1 MTLQLNENRMGVIQP
16 SATLEMARKA
26 RALRIQG
33 VDVANLSA
41 GEPDFPTPA
50 CIREAAVRAL
60 SDGIKATHYTPARGT
75 EELIEAMRS
84 KLRRDQGTEFA
95 VEEVIPTVGTKGG
108 LSLAFDALLG
118 PGDEVIIFSP
128 YWVTYPDLVRL
139 SGATPVIVP
148 TERANGYQPDP
159 ERLRAAITPHT
170 KALVLNTPGNPT
182 GAGLGRECIA
192 ALMKELEGTDIWVL
206 SDEIYEKLTYD
217 GFEHTSPLSI
227 SEDARS
233 RTLFLGGVAKGYA
246 MTGWRLG
253 VAAGPKLLIDAMILL
268 QQQRVTCP
276 TGVAQAA
283 AAYAMLEPPEVVTAL
298 TEMRSAY
305 TRRRAL
311 VLESLRQIPGVHVH
325 SPEGAFYCFVDI
337 RERLPGVHAGRQ
349 ISDDIHLATLLLEEA
364 NVAVVPGTPFGAAGG
379 FRISFASAEAN
390 LSKGIGRIADW
401 MSGLAGA

>member
-1 MTLQLNENRMGVIQP
+1 MALQLNENRMGVIQP

-26 RALRIQG
+26 RALRLAG

-50 CIREAAVRAL
+50 CIRDAAVRAL
-60 SDGIKATHYTPARGT
+60 NEGTKATHYTPARGT
-75 EELIEAMRS
+75 EELIEAMRT
-84 KLRRDQGTEFA
+84 KLRRDQGVEFETA
-95 VEEVIPTVGTKGG
+95 EMIPTVGTKGG

-118 PGDEVIIFSP
+118 AGDEVIIFSP

-159 ERLRAAITPHT
+159 ERLRAAITPRT
-170 KALVLNTPGNPT
+170 KAVVLNTPGNPT
-182 GAGLGRECIA
+182 GAGLGKECIH
-192 ALMKELEGTDIWVL
+192 ALMKEVEGSDIWVL

-217 GFEHTSPLSI
+217 GFEHISPLSV

-253 VAAGPKLLIDAMILL
+253 VAAGPQKLIDAMILL

-283 AAYAMLEPPEVVTAL
+283 AAYAMMEPPEVVQAL
-298 TEMRSAY
+298 DEMRSAY
-305 TRRRAL
+305 ATRRAL
-311 VLESLRQIPGVHVH
+311 VLDDLRQIPGVHVH
-325 SPEGAFYCFVDI
+325 APEGAFYCFVDI
-337 RERLPGVHAGRQ
+337 RERLPGAHRGRDVH
-349 ISDDIHLATLLLEEA
+349 DDIQLATLLLEEA
-364 NVAVVPGTPFGAAGG
+364 NVAVVPGTPFGAPGG
-379 FRISFASAEAN
+379 FRISFASAESN
-390 LSKGIGRIADW
+390 LKKGIGRIAEW
-401 MSGLAGA
+401 MTALAND